1 MSQRGTRPR
10 SWCPRGDSPLR
21 VPETANLPSPV
32 ATPGLQG
39 LPPAVA
45 SPRSTPT
52 PFKLRRLSMGTERSG
67 SPCAA
72 PPSAAT
78 VLPALHMAAAQL
90 EQQQQQQRQAA
101 QQAAQQNTAHTDQNM
116 TPLFKSPTPQQQ
128 QQQQQQEQ
136 QQQQQ
141 QSQQQ
146 YRNMTPT
153 PQDGRPQ
160 SGVFYP
166 MPQHPASP
174 TPLQQ
179 NKEPRSPPSSRPGS
193 VVFRERDIWS
203 PPSSRPSSAMSREK
217 DLRSPPPAFKPTP
230 FLHSERDFRSPTP
243 SRPFPFRQK
252 EREPWSPTR
261 PSPLAQ
267 RDRDPLSPPMGRP
280 SPLTYERFAVRVWA
294 FEGVTQCRILAG
306 SGFSFT
312 CADVLATVL
321 ASASRLAS
329 WVQVRRGVL
338 SAECRVLSIVAAK
351 RGHCRDARRC
361 PHRLEAWCGQP
372 GSLSVPVLMLASF
385 SSCPPPSTSRLPQGT
400 QSPRSP
406 QSPRPSLLYRRGT
419 RQTDTVPGK
428 RMGASSSLT
437 QCPVPP
443 SPQLFRP
450 RVEFCLRGGK
460 SGSPLTGFG
469 LPFRPYLRR
478 PSPISPPPRSRL
490 APNCCITAC
499 RVWRSA
505 GRRWLGL
512 LRKNPSSEFRFVHPC
527 NLQQAGVESPDARP
541 RPRPPEAQ
549 VGLPTARCLTEDDEA
564 QCSCYALCSVT
575 VRSVTLSDCLLAL
588 HPPPQPHLS
597 SQRRKQFKMPSV
609 FMSTVDVRTANVAT
623 GRQGEAGRARAG
635 QRADSVGGVEGA
647 RSSRKIY
654 LASTLPMCWSPEAL
668 KPRGIRG
675 ENIYRLASMMR
686 PM

>member
-179 NKEPRSPPSSRPGS
+179 NKRPFRHSPILLRDSSVEPRSPPSSRPGS

-252 EREPWSPTR
+252 ERDGRSPFSPCPHPLTQRQRSSVSPGSSAPRARPTSLHLPGIREPWSPTR

-280 SPLTYERFAVRVWA
+280 SPLTYERDLFSPPASRPA
-294 FEGVTQCRILAG
+294 SLILNNKS
-306 SGFSFT
+306 SGTPLSMFSFPGPDGDLQPST
-312 CADVLATVL
+312 QDLIDRQSQDFVDE
-321 ASASRLAS
+321 RLAEF
-329 WVQVRRGVL
+329 QAQIHQLQG
-338 SAECRVLSIVAAK
+338 EY
-351 RGHCRDARRC
+351 
-361 PHRLEAWCGQP
+361 
-372 GSLSVPVLMLASF
+372 SF
-385 SSCPPPSTSRLPQGT
+385 
-400 QSPRSP
+400 
-406 QSPRPSLLYRRGT
+406 
-419 RQTDTVPGK
+419 
-428 RMGASSSLT
+428 
-437 QCPVPP
+437 
-443 SPQLFRP
+443 
-450 RVEFCLRGGK
+450 
-460 SGSPLTGFG
+460 
-469 LPFRPYLRR
+469 
-478 PSPISPPPRSRL
+478 
-490 APNCCITAC
+490 
-499 RVWRSA
+499 
-505 GRRWLGL
+505 GL
-512 LRKNPSSEFRFVHPC
+512 LRRDDGGREEEQVYS
-527 NLQQAGVESPDARP
+527 
-541 RPRPPEAQ
+541 
-549 VGLPTARCLTEDDEA
+549 VGLYTSKREA
-564 QCSCYALCSVT
+564 Y
-575 VRSVTLSDCLLAL
+575 
-588 HPPPQPHLS
+588 
-597 SQRRKQFKMPSV
+597 RRESIV
-609 FMSTVDVRTANVAT
+609 IV
-623 GRQGEAGRARAG
+623 
-635 QRADSVGGVEGA
+635 
-647 RSSRKIY
+647 
-654 LASTLPMCWSPEAL
+654 
-668 KPRGIRG
+668 
-675 ENIYRLASMMR
+675 
-686 PM
+686 